1 MIFKLRRGTIDLGGV
16 VIQMLMS
23 SGRRGQPA
31 ARLNIWTRVPQ
42 GRGRSLQDAAAL
54 VAPRGRVR
62 STDCLINSRKIPA
75 ERRSGRCSV
84 SVEAS
89 RTAGEAAAAAVSC
102 TVRRNSSSSLPSFGF
117 HSMHPSVKA
126 AGDALVPGSVLGF

>member
-1 MIFKLRRGTIDLGGV
+1 MIFKLRRGTIDLGRV

-23 SGRRGQPA
+23 SGHRGQPA

-75 ERRSGRCSV
+75 ERRRGPVQRPGV
-84 SVEAS
+84 QFQ
-89 RTAGEAAAAAVSC
+89 RK
-102 TVRRNSSSSLPSFGF
+102 LPELQ
-117 HSMHPSVKA
+117 VT
-126 AGDALVPGSVLGF
+126 LLLLLL

>member
-1 MIFKLRRGTIDLGGV
+1 MIFKLRRGTIDLGRV

-75 ERRSGRCSV
+75 ERRSGPVQRPGV
-84 SVEAS
+84 QFQWK
-89 RTAGEAAAAAVSC
+89 
-102 TVRRNSSSSLPSFGF
+102 LPELRVTLL
-117 HSMHPSVKA
+117 PP
-126 AGDALVPGSVLGF
+126 L